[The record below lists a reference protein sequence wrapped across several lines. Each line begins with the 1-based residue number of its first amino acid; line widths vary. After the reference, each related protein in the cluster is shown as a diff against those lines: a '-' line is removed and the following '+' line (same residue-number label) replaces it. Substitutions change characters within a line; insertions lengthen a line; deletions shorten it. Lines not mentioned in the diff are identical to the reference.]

1 MSESEEQAINNTE
14 YAAEAQKTGEK
25 SAENVSAE
33 EQQSTEEP
41 GEQQRSGIPT
51 PTRLANI
58 IT

>member
-1 MSESEEQAINNTE
+1 MSESEEQTINNTE
-14 YAAEAQKTGEK
+14 EATEAQKTGEK
-25 SAENVSAE
+25 SVENVSAE

-41 GEQQRSGIPT
+41 GEQQRSGIPA